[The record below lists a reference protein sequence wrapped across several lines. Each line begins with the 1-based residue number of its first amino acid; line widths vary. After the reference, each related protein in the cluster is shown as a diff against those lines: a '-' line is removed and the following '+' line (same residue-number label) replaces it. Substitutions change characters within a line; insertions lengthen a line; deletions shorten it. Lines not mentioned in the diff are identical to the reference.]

1 MKRSSAVNLGLVAAF
16 ATAFTGCGEDDETA
30 YCVDQNDEVVEN
42 QACGDEFSGGDNR
55 HFWVYGA
62 AAVGG
67 SKLLKKGSK
76 IAGGS
81 KILST
86 NKAALTSRGGFGS
99 SGGSTS
105 GVGRPSGSSSSG
117 SSSSSSGGG

>member
-1 MKRSSAVNLGLVAAF
+1 LKRSNAVNLGLVAAF
-16 ATAFTGCGEDDETA
+16 ATAFTGCGEEETA
-30 YCVDQNDEVVEN
+30 YCVNQNDEVVDN
-42 QACGDEFSGGDNR
+42 QTCGDEFSGGDDR

-67 SKLLKKGSK
+67 SKAIKKGSK
-76 IAGGS
+76 LAGGS

-86 NKAALTSRGGFGS
+86 NKSAITSRGGFGS

-105 GVGRPSGSSSSG
+105 GVGKPSGSSSSG

>member
-1 MKRSSAVNLGLVAAF
+1 MKRSNAVNLGLVAAF
-16 ATAFTGCGEDDETA
+16 ATAFTGCGEEETA

-42 QACGDEFSGGDNR
+42 NQCGDEYSGGDNS

-62 AAVGG
+62 AGVGG
-67 SKLLKKGSK
+67 AKAIKKGSK

-81 KILST
+81 RILST
-86 NKAALTSRGGFGS
+86 NKSAITSRGGFGS

-105 GVGRPSGSSSSG
+105 GVGRPSGSSSSSG
-117 SSSSSSGGG
+117 S

>member
-1 MKRSSAVNLGLVAAF
+1 MKRSKAVNLGVVAAF
-16 ATAFTGCGEDDETA
+16 ATAFTGCGEEDETA
-30 YCVDQNDEVVEN
+30 YCVNQNDEVVEN
-42 QACGDEFSGGDNR
+42 RTCGDEFSGGDDG
-55 HFWVYGA
+55 HFWVFGA
-62 AAVGG
+62 AAIGG
-67 SKLLKKGSK
+67 SKAIKKGSK
-76 IAGGS
+76 LTGGS

-86 NKAALTSRGGFGS
+86 NKSALTSRGGFGS

>member
-1 MKRSSAVNLGLVAAF
+1 VNLGLVAAF
-16 ATAFTGCGEDDETA
+16 ATAFTGCGGEETA
-30 YCVDQNDEVVEN
+30 YCVTQNDEVVDN
-42 QACGDEFSGGDNR
+42 QTCGDECSGGDDR

-62 AAVGG
+62 AVVGG
-67 SKLLKKGSK
+67 SKAIKKGSK
-76 IAGGS
+76 LAGGS

-86 NKAALTSRGGFGS
+86 NKSAITSRGGFGS

-105 GVGRPSGSSSSG
+105 GVGKPSGSSSSG